1 MQDSAYDIS
10 LQEKSLLEKLRAKQL
25 QCIHSDRDIDDI
37 TSDLKTLYAQL
48 NRDAQKQDLQK
59 VTNTKWPTK
68 KGMF

>member
-1 MQDSAYDIS
+1 MYDIS

-48 NRDAQKQDLQK
+48 NRDAQKQDLLVLNGLQRK
-59 VTNTKWPTK
+59 VCFNS
-68 KGMF
+68 